1 MCLFFFSCHVKT
13 TGILNLIKISIDIM
27 WEQLVSLLKEEL
39 DNKGERLD
47 VEKANKD
54 AARK

>member
-1 MCLFFFSCHVKT
+1 M
-13 TGILNLIKISIDIM
+13 LNSIKISIDIM

-47 VEKANKD
+47 VEKANKA

>member
-1 MCLFFFSCHVKT
+1 
-13 TGILNLIKISIDIM
+13 M

-39 DNKGERLD
+39 DNEGERLD
-47 VEKANKD
+47 AEKANKD